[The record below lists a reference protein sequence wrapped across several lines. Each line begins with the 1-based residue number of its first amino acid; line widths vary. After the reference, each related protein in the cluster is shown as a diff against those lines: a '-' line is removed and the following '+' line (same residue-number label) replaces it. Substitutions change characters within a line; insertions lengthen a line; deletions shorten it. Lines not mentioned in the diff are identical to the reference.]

1 MDELADAMTAL
12 LVLGGT
18 PQRPLDQPL
27 SALGARDTV
36 VQQLRTL
43 VGAVGEVPRFNEV
56 RALTLT
62 EVVDRP
68 AQALHAA
75 LSELPRALPFGS
87 AELVF
92 DAAPELSPYE
102 QAWQR
107 AAGAS
112 LGLEVY
118 VDVLH
123 QLPDSTAWHVLRD
136 LTDAAAAL
144 PYLDH
149 DLSEAVRLTR
159 TSAAQVQEA
168 YRQLIHPGHHAVRI
182 VTADVRAR
190 VPAPP
195 NRSAAPPHRHMQMAA
210 SPEPTASAAA
220 EDGSPLSA
228 AAAQQGTTVRPG
240 SVAAVTVTEQMA
252 RCAHAISARGAHLSI
267 IDVKAVR
274 RLVELG
280 ARSAAAVLERAAPVL
295 PGATDVAQELR
306 ETAAAAAALRSVPA
320 RSMTPPHL
328 DLIATSRD
336 ALTEITALAGQCDRL
351 PPASSPQDLRR
362 LAAVALAVAEHVPA
376 LTTALDL
383 SIREALANKV
393 MLVPGTTGDDR
404 TSAVS
409 WVTVSMGAPQEPPA
423 VAAAAGHLATTAR
436 RLPPSVHQARQEL
449 SRHAVTGPTATQQA
463 LLDARRHAG
472 AAREDLR
479 HALTHRTSTQPDVL
493 RPTLP
498 AHPRLFSQPSP
509 SRRT

>member
-1 MDELADAMTAL
+1 M
-12 LVLGGT
+12 
-18 PQRPLDQPL
+18 
-27 SALGARDTV
+27 
-36 VQQLRTL
+36 QQLRTL

-112 LGLEVY
+112 LGLELY

-168 YRQLIHPGHHAVRI
+168 YRQLVHPGHHAVRI

-220 EDGSPLSA
+220 GDGSPVVDS
-228 AAAQQGTTVRPG
+228 
-240 SVAAVTVTEQMA
+240 
-252 RCAHAISARGAHLSI
+252 
-267 IDVKAVR
+267 
-274 RLVELG
+274 
-280 ARSAAAVLERAAPVL
+280 RSAAGNVGPAGVRRRRHRGRAD
-295 PGATDVAQELR
+295 G
-306 ETAAAAAALRSVPA
+306 ALRSCHQRPRRPPVDHRRQGRPA
-320 RSMTPPHL
+320 TGGARRQERCRCSGASRAGPFRSNRRRPRAPRDGSRSSSAPVRSRTLHDP
-328 DLIATSRD
+328 ATS
-336 ALTEITALAGQCDRL
+336 
-351 PPASSPQDLRR
+351 
-362 LAAVALAVAEHVPA
+362 
-376 LTTALDL
+376 
-383 SIREALANKV
+383 
-393 MLVPGTTGDDR
+393 
-404 TSAVS
+404 
-409 WVTVSMGAPQEPPA
+409 
-423 VAAAAGHLATTAR
+423 
-436 RLPPSVHQARQEL
+436 
-449 SRHAVTGPTATQQA
+449 
-463 LLDARRHAG
+463 
-472 AAREDLR
+472 
-479 HALTHRTSTQPDVL
+479 
-493 RPTLP
+493 
-498 AHPRLFSQPSP
+498 
-509 SRRT
+509 

>member
-1 MDELADAMTAL
+1 MDELADAITAL

-18 PQRPLDQPL
+18 PRQPL
-27 SALGARDTV
+27 AQPHSALVARDTV

-43 VGAVGEVPRFNEV
+43 IGAVGEVPRFNEV

-68 AQALHAA
+68 AQALHTA

-92 DAAPELSPYE
+92 GDRPGLSPYE
-102 QAWQR
+102 QTWQR

-112 LGLEVY
+112 LGLELY
-118 VDVLH
+118 VDVLQH
-123 QLPDSTAWHVLRD
+123 LPDSTAWHVLRD

-149 DLSEAVRLTR
+149 DLSEALLLSR
-159 TSAAQVQEA
+159 TSDAQIQEA

-195 NRSAAPPHRHMQMAA
+195 NRSDTADHRLTTTAAPPDRAA
-210 SPEPTASAAA
+210 PAAA
-220 EDGSPLSA
+220 GARWPVA
-228 AAAQQGTTVRPG
+228 TGAAQQGGLVQPG
-240 SVAAVTVTEQMA
+240 SLAAAAVAEQMT
-252 RCAHAISARGAHLSI
+252 RCAHAVSARGRNVSI
-267 IDVKAVR
+267 VDVKAVR
-274 RLVELG
+274 RLLELG
-280 ARSAAAVLERAAPVL
+280 ASSAAGVLERAAPVL
-295 PGATDVAQELR
+295 TGAAEVARGLR
-306 ETAAAAAALRSVPA
+306 ETAAAAATLRSVPA

-336 ALTEITALAGQCDRL
+336 VLTEITALAGQSDRL
-351 PPASSPQDLRR
+351 PPAAPPQDLRR

-376 LTTALDL
+376 VATALDL
-383 SIREALANKV
+383 SIHEALANKL

-404 TSAVS
+404 TSTVG
-409 WVTVSMGAPQEPPA
+409 WVTVTMGAPREPPA
-423 VAAAAGHLATTAR
+423 IASAARHLAATAH
-436 RLPPSVHQARQEL
+436 RLPAQVRDAAQEL
-449 SRHAVTGPTATQQA
+449 SRHAVTMPSAGQQA

-479 HALTHRTSTQPDVL
+479 RALAHRTDGQPDAL
-493 RPTLP
+493 RATLP
-498 AHPRLFSQPSP
+498 AHPRLLSQPSP
-509 SRRT
+509 ARRT